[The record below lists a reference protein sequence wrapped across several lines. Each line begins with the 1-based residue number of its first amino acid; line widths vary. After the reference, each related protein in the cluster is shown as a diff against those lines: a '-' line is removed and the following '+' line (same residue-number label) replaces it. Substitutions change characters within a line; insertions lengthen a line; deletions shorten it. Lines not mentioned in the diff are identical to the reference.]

1 MFMTRIAVR
10 PLVKLATARTLP
22 TTWPTPTCLPLSD
35 SSSGG
40 LAVRDFG
47 PSAAMLCALAIDGV
61 PVASQHLRHAPRA
74 QEGSLSHQRQI
85 SR

>member
-1 MFMTRIAVR
+1 MTRIAVR

-22 TTWPTPTCLPLSD
+22 MTWPTPTCLPLSH

-74 QEGSLSHQRQI
+74 QEGPCRLSHQRQI